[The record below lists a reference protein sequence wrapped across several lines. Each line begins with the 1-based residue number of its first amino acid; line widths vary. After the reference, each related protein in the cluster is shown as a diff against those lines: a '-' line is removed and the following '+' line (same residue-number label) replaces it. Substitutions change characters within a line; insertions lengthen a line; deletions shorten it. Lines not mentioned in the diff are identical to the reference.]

1 NHPLKIPNNSL
12 PTLLIS
18 TMSLRT
24 VIVLAASMSM
34 MGNSTM
40 PMAYRLVTSY
50 PMSIFVNVI
59 RHVASG
65 ASSLLL
71 SSKLQLIARWSALG
85 VIALPMVLVIPYQ
98 YSSRKWSE
106 PSLL

>member
-1 NHPLKIPNNSL
+1 
-12 PTLLIS
+12 
-18 TMSLRT
+18 MSLRT

-40 PMAYRLVTSY
+40 PMAYRLVT
-50 PMSIFVNVI
+50 
-59 RHVASG
+59 G